1 MRLLYLKLVNYVNIY
16 NGLGK
21 HELEIDFSKC
31 RNKMCIIKGENGSG
45 KSSIFNSIHPFMD
58 DSIVFI
64 PDIEVNKFI
73 SYMLNDGSILEIS
86 YSAYKGI
93 NTRSKPSR
101 CYIVRRFPDG
111 NVVQLNEN
119 GNINSG
125 KQVIFDL
132 FDLNDDY
139 ITLTTVSSTNK
150 GIGDLTPSERKHYV
164 SSIMGAI
171 GQATS
176 EFQSMNKLFTSK
188 ASIMKSLLKTLS
200 VKLEQIGSVELV
212 QNSIIQN
219 QKELDILNAKY
230 LALIHDEE
238 SIKTKIE
245 QISTDGKNPL
255 DEVKELVNRRKE
267 LESNIEEI
275 PKEYIEK
282 YTEEYIIELTEKN
295 AKLSS
300 EYEYLENQLKE
311 ISEKESK
318 LKMIIDANKVKLEA
332 LFDKDVYDQYIA
344 KRNQLQDRLNVYMKN
359 FESINFREYDSITEN
374 EYNIILDFVDTF
386 NSIITSLVD
395 IDKSNIEK
403 SLDPKYEIKDY
414 AEIKLNLNNKKEQLR
429 MNIVSQE
436 TIRKVASKFKN
447 IPEDC
452 NHMKDCPFINDIVEA
467 KLESISDS
475 EFSHLNSQYQD
486 VLDTLNDISKIE
498 ETNKIIL
505 MCRSYIEKIHE
516 SIKTTKSILDSNL
529 YKFYPEIK
537 RYNSYEELVRY
548 NFINLIKINVDT
560 FTYREYTNHI
570 SIIKSLKSD
579 ISNVT
584 KEIDK
589 IERSSTESIAL
600 KTLIEQNTSDLE
612 EISSSKAGLVARIG
626 SIKNEYTAIKQAY
639 ECISTA
645 KLFKERY
652 INDSKELK
660 EIQEKIDSKMD
671 NVKKYSDLSKKLSE
685 IQIESNLLSTTSIPN
700 ITTAIEKAKHQLVLF
715 DQYRQDYAEYNDKYE
730 KILMLKKYTGING
743 IQTVYME
750 IFMNQ
755 IINDANKLLSLLFK
769 GRFTLQPFIINENE
783 FIIPCIDDNG
793 NLRPDISIMSDSQLS
808 EISMIISFILL
819 HKSSRLYNIIKL
831 DEVDDNLDNE
841 NRLQF
846 SLLIDKIMNIL
857 FFDQCFI
864 ISHNNELNLAN
875 SDLIITK
882 LEDPEQR
889 RVLYNSGANVIADF
903 T

>member
-64 PDIEVNKFI
+64 PDVEVNKFI
-73 SYMLNDGSILEIS
+73 SYLLNDGSILEIS

-101 CYIVRRFPDG
+101 CYITRRFPDG

-139 ITLTTVSSTNK
+139 ITLSTVSSTNK

-344 KRNQLQDRLNVYMKN
+344 KRNQLQDRLNV
-359 FESINFREYDSITEN
+359 
-374 EYNIILDFVDTF
+374 
-386 NSIITSLVD
+386 
-395 IDKSNIEK
+395 
-403 SLDPKYEIKDY
+403 
-414 AEIKLNLNNKKEQLR
+414 
-429 MNIVSQE
+429 
-436 TIRKVASKFKN
+436 
-447 IPEDC
+447 
-452 NHMKDCPFINDIVEA
+452 
-467 KLESISDS
+467 
-475 EFSHLNSQYQD
+475 
-486 VLDTLNDISKIE
+486 
-498 ETNKIIL
+498 
-505 MCRSYIEKIHE
+505 
-516 SIKTTKSILDSNL
+516 
-529 YKFYPEIK
+529 
-537 RYNSYEELVRY
+537 
-548 NFINLIKINVDT
+548 
-560 FTYREYTNHI
+560 
-570 SIIKSLKSD
+570 
-579 ISNVT
+579 
-584 KEIDK
+584 
-589 IERSSTESIAL
+589 
-600 KTLIEQNTSDLE
+600 
-612 EISSSKAGLVARIG
+612 
-626 SIKNEYTAIKQAY
+626 
-639 ECISTA
+639 
-645 KLFKERY
+645 
-652 INDSKELK
+652 
-660 EIQEKIDSKMD
+660 
-671 NVKKYSDLSKKLSE
+671 
-685 IQIESNLLSTTSIPN
+685 
-700 ITTAIEKAKHQLVLF
+700 
-715 DQYRQDYAEYNDKYE
+715 
-730 KILMLKKYTGING
+730 
-743 IQTVYME
+743 
-750 IFMNQ
+750 
-755 IINDANKLLSLLFK
+755 
-769 GRFTLQPFIINENE
+769 
-783 FIIPCIDDNG
+783 
-793 NLRPDISIMSDSQLS
+793 
-808 EISMIISFILL
+808 
-819 HKSSRLYNIIKL
+819 
-831 DEVDDNLDNE
+831 
-841 NRLQF
+841 
-846 SLLIDKIMNIL
+846 
-857 FFDQCFI
+857 
-864 ISHNNELNLAN
+864 
-875 SDLIITK
+875 
-882 LEDPEQR
+882 
-889 RVLYNSGANVIADF
+889 
-903 T
+903 